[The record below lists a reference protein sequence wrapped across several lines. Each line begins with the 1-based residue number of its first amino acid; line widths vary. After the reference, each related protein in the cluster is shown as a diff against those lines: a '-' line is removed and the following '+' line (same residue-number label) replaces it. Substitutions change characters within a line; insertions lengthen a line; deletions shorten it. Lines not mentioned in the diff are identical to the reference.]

1 MRHLLLLSSLIALG
15 CSSSESVDEGLCG
28 DSAVTGNETCD
39 DGNADDT
46 DVLGNCRTARCGDG
60 YVQDGV
66 EGCDDGNTID
76 VDAHQ
81 RAVSLRPAATAPSAK
96 TSARGARRGAMR
108 RRQRSR

>member
-46 DVLGNCRTARCGDG
+46 DACRTAAATRCGDG

-76 VDAHQ
+76 
-81 RAVSLRPAATAPSAK
+81 
-96 TSARGARRGAMR
+96 
-108 RRQRSR
+108 